1 MSYLEIAEN
10 NFKVLKE
17 DFPDYDKLNRHII
30 LMYNTCEALLKAIL
44 LGNSN
49 IDVNTKD
56 LRAIYNMISDK
67 IDLDIK
73 SILNLDLLYRYSI
86 MASISEDDF
95 IIVSED
101 YAEEFF
107 NLTNELYLKINKWC
121 SENL

>member
-17 DFPDYDKLNRHII
+17 EFPDYDKLNRHII
-30 LMYNTCEALLKAIL
+30 LMYNICEALLKAIL
-44 LGNSN
+44 LGNSDV
-49 IDVNTKD
+49 DVNTKD
-56 LRAIYNMISDK
+56 LRAIYNMVRDK

-86 MASISEDDF
+86 MASISEDDS
-95 IIVSED
+95 IIVSEV

-107 NLTNELYLKINKWC
+107 SLTNELYLKINKWC